1 MKTVVLDGYGLNP
14 GDLSWKEI
22 EELTQLTV
30 YDRTP
35 RDLVVERSREADA
48 ILTNKTVIDADAIR
62 ALPKL
67 KYIGVLATG
76 YNVVDTEAARKAGIA
91 VTNIPAYSTMSV
103 AQNVFALLLE
113 ATNHVGH
120 FTSANKDGRW
130 ANNPDFCWWDSP
142 LTELAG
148 KNFGIIGFG
157 HIGSAVARIAL
168 AFGMKVT
175 AATSK
180 DQSELPEGVEK
191 SDIDG
196 VFRTCDVVSLHCPLT
211 DGTYH
216 LVDSRRLSLMKPDAI
231 VINTGRGPL
240 VDEDALAEALKEKR
254 IRAAGVDVLSSEPPA
269 PGNPLLSAPGCYITP
284 HVSWATTEARIRLMR
299 IAAENLKAF
308 IEGKPRNVVN
318 GI

>member
-1 MKTVVLDGYGLNP
+1 MGK
-14 GDLSWKEI
+14 
-22 EELTQLTV
+22 Q
-30 YDRTP
+30 
-35 RDLVVERSREADA
+35 SR
-48 ILTNKTVIDADAIR
+48 
-62 ALPKL
+62 
-67 KYIGVLATG
+67 
-76 YNVVDTEAARKAGIA
+76 
-91 VTNIPAYSTMSV
+91 
-103 AQNVFALLLE
+103 LLL
-113 ATNHVGH
+113 VGFPAH
-120 FTSANKDGRW
+120 GACRQELRHYRLR
-130 ANNPDFCWWDSP
+130 AYRLRCRQDSP
-142 LTELAG
+142 C
-148 KNFGIIGFG
+148 F
-157 HIGSAVARIAL
+157 R
-168 AFGMKVT
+168 
-175 AATSK
+175 
-180 DQSELPEGVEK
+180 DEGVEK

-284 HVSWATTEARIRLMR
+284 HVSWATTEARIRLMH